1 VFKRADRDSLFFF
14 FVFFFFPKEGERE
27 RERERVQLVRGK
39 NVRLYTR

>member
-1 VFKRADRDSLFFF
+1 MFKRADRDSLFFF